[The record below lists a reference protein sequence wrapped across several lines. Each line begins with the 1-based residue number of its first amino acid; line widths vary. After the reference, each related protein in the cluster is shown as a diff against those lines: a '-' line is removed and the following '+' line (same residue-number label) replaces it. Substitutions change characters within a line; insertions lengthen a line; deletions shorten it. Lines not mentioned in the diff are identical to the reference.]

1 MLGTVLTVLALGALV
16 GLIVY
21 LFIIE
26 PRSKYHDSHGLCFA
40 ATAFIVGLSTQ
51 HSPQRGGATRHRHR
65 RIPRRRRT
73 CTHALIILQAR
84 SYHGLF
90 A

>member
-26 PRSKYHDSHGLCFA
+26 PRSKYHDSHGL
-40 ATAFIVGLSTQ
+40 
-51 HSPQRGGATRHRHR
+51 
-65 RIPRRRRT
+65 
-73 CTHALIILQAR
+73 
-84 SYHGLF
+84 
-90 A
+90 